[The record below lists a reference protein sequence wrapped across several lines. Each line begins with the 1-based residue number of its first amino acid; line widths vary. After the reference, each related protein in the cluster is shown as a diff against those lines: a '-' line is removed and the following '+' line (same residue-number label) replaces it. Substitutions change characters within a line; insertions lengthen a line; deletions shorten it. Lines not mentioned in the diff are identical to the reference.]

1 VTGRRD
7 VIKAGLATLAATQA
21 LPAWSAEKSK
31 EKKDKDK
38 PRPPPSA
45 PLMTKAVP
53 STGER
58 LAAIGVGTNNY
69 SPTTV
74 DERAARREVLAGL
87 TAAGASVIDTAP
99 AYRQSEQVI
108 GELLSDIGNRKQ
120 AFIATKVTA
129 RDGNL
134 AEGVAMIEE
143 SMRRLRTD
151 VLDLVQIHS
160 LRGVD
165 VLFPHLYDL
174 KKKGRIRYVGITTS
188 ENSQHDAMV
197 ELINTQP
204 LDFIQVDYS
213 LGNRAAADKVLP
225 AALARRVGVLI
236 NLPFGGRRD
245 GNLFSRVA
253 GRDLPESAEQLE
265 VSSWG
270 QLFLKY
276 VVSHPAVTAAI
287 PGMKTQPRTRNT
299 VSRSRRD
306 ISPPS
311 KTIEDPQ
318 RPTWIRLRAIAR
330 DQSVLS

>member
-1 VTGRRD
+1 MRRRRD
-7 VIKAGLATLAATQA
+7 VLAAGLATLAAVPTFS
-21 LPAWSAEKSK
+21 AWAADKS
-31 EKKDKDK
+31 KDK
-38 PRPPPSA
+38 PKPPPAA
-45 PLMTKAVP
+45 PLMTKPVP

-58 LAAIGVGTNNY
+58 LAAVGVGTNNY
-69 SPTTV
+69 SPTSPE
-74 DERAARREVLAGL
+74 ERAARREVLAGL

-99 AYRQSEQVI
+99 AYRQSEEVI
-108 GELLSDIGNRKQ
+108 GELLADIGNRKQ

-143 SMRRLRTD
+143 SKRRLRTD

-165 VLFPHLYDL
+165 VLFPHLYEL
-174 KKKGRIRYVGITTS
+174 KRKGQVRYVGVTTS
-188 ENSQHDAMV
+188 ESAQHDEMLA
-197 ELINTQP
+197 LINSQP

-213 LGNRAAADKVLP
+213 LGNRAAGEKLLP
-225 AALARRVGVLI
+225 AALAKRVGVLI

-253 GRDLPESAEQLE
+253 GRELPDWSADIG
-265 VSSWG
+265 VRSWG

-287 PGMKTQPRTRNT
+287 PGMTKLAHL
-299 VSRSRRD
+299 
-306 ISPPS
+306 
-311 KTIEDPQ
+311 EDNLDA
-318 RPTWIRLRAIAR
+318 LRGRMPDAAMRAR
-330 DQSVLS
+330 MEKYWDQDFDA